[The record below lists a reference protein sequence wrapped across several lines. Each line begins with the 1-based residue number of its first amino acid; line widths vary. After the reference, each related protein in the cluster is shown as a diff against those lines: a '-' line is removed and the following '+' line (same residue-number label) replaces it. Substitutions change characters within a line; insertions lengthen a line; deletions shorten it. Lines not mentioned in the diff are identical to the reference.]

1 MSEDHIAEVDALL
14 ADTLPDDVDEI
25 SQETVA
31 DQRQQEMIELLKN
44 AEEQLG
50 RSPSLRDFQS
60 LEFETSAYV
69 IEKAF
74 GTWNDAKRAAGLE
87 TYDWGGGDYGS
98 RTEIN
103 EEYFKEIDTPEK
115 AYWLGTL
122 VATSSIN
129 ERGLNVT
136 RRGQERFFIEKLSE
150 AINSEYSINKRE
162 IITNGTNKI
171 RVSTVISNQ
180 TFIDHLKSTGHP
192 DGDQRSA
199 NIPEIKERFRVPFTR
214 GYLESNGYFTSYGW
228 QMLVDTKLSAERL
241 QGWFESFGA
250 KRPTIGEANGKPT
263 VRVVN
268 AFDIKSVFETCWS
281 EGISTEPSYPPYPR
295 KILDH
300 LNSEYPYPENVEY
313 LED

>member
-50 RSPSLRDFQS
+50 RSPSVQAFES
-60 LEFETSAYV
+60 LEFETSAHS
-69 IEKAF
+69 IKRAF

-87 TYDWGGGDYGS
+87 TYEKSEG
-98 RTEIN
+98 RREHTQIN
-103 EEYFKEIDTPEK
+103 EVYFKEIDTPEK

-122 VATSSIN
+122 VAASSITDDALRLGRVN
-129 ERGLNVT
+129 KS
-136 RRGQERFFIEKLSE
+136 FFVEKFSE
-150 AINSEYSINKRE
+150 AVESEYSIRESQRGNKKKQCMTT
-162 IITNGTNKI
+162 IFN
-171 RVSTVISNQ
+171 STFV
-180 TFIDHLKSTGHP
+180 DHLKSAGHP
-192 DGDQRSA
+192 DGNNNSA
-199 NIPEIKERFRVPFTR
+199 EIPDIKERFRAPFTR
-214 GYLESNGYFTSYGW
+214 GYLESSGYFHTGW
-228 QMLVDTKLSAERL
+228 RIPMDTKVDAERL

-250 KRPTIGEANGKPT
+250 KRPTIGETNGKPT

-295 KILDH
+295 KILDQ

>member
-14 ADTLPDDVDEI
+14 ADALPDDVDEI

-50 RSPSLRDFQS
+50 RSPSVQAFES
-60 LEFETSAYV
+60 LEFETSAYN
-69 IEKAF
+69 IKRAF

-87 TYDWGGGDYGS
+87 TYEQGSGGYS

-103 EEYFKEIDTPEK
+103 EVYFKEIDTPEK

-122 VATSSIN
+122 VAVSSITDN
-129 ERGLNVT
+129 KLRLGRVNKT
-136 RRGQERFFIEKLSE
+136 FFVEKFSE
-150 AINSEYSINKRE
+150 AVESGYSIRESQRGNKKKQCMTR
-162 IITNGTNKI
+162 ILN
-171 RVSTVISNQ
+171 STFV
-180 TFIDHLKSTGHP
+180 DHLKSAGHP
-192 DGDQRSA
+192 DGNNNSA
-199 NIPEIKERFRVPFTR
+199 EIPDIKERFRAPFTR
-214 GYLESNGYFTSYGW
+214 GYLESSGYFRTNGW
-228 QMLVDTKLSAERL
+228 HIPMDTKVDAERL

-250 KRPTIGEANGKPT
+250 KRPTIGETNGKPT
-263 VRVVN
+263 VRVAN
-268 AFDIKSVFETCWS
+268 PFDIKSVFETCWS